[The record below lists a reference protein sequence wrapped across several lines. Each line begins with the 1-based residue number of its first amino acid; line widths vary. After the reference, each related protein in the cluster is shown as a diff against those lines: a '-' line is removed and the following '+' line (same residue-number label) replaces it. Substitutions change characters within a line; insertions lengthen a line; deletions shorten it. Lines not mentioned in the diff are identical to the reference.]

1 MKRITGTAAALA
13 ALLTAGGA
21 AAAEEI
27 SLQLNWTAGGD
38 HAPVYYAQAQG
49 WYADAGVELEI
60 RQGTGS
66 GAAATAL
73 EVGQADMAIIDTPTA
88 LQFLAKGA
96 PFTGVFVAY
105 NDNAAGLYW
114 KKSSGISGVQDFA
127 GKKIGAPAFDAT
139 RQMWQPAA
147 KALGIDPDT
156 VEWVNLQPTG
166 KVAALQSGAVDVTT
180 HFYSV
185 HFIYED
191 IFGDDLGYALLRD
204 HGMNTYSLAY
214 YASDRVLAEKQDAVR
229 AVVQVTQRA
238 FAFCLETPEPCTE
251 ALSSAVSM
259 KTSDAERQF
268 EYAARV
274 MPGTGQALPVGAWD
288 MDRIASDY
296 GVVQEAYGLPDFDV
310 TARFSNAFI
319 DESVAYPPAD

>member
-1 MKRITGTAAALA
+1 MSIARHAAIAALGF
-13 ALLTAGGA
+13 TIFSAGS
-21 AAAEEI
+21 AAAESL

-38 HAPVYYAQAQG
+38 HAPVYYALQEG
-49 WYADAGVELEI
+49 WYKDAGVELEV

-73 EVGQADMAIIDTPTA
+73 EAGQTEIAIIDVPTA
-88 LQFLAKGA
+88 LQFQQKGA
-96 PFTGVFVAY
+96 AFTGIFVAY

-114 KKSSGISGVQDFA
+114 KKSAGIADVSQIA

-139 RQMWQPAA
+139 RQMWVPVA
-147 KALGIDPDT
+147 KALGLDPAS

-191 IFGDDLGYALLRD
+191 IFSDDLGFALLRD
-204 HGMNTYSLAY
+204 HGMNLYSLAY
-214 YASDRVLAEKQDAVR
+214 FAGDAVLASKAPTVESFVK
-229 AVVQVTQRA
+229 VTQRA
-238 FAFCLETPEPCTE
+238 FATCLADQAPCAA
-251 ALSSAVSM
+251 ALSKAVSM
-259 KTSDAERQF
+259 KESDASRQL

-274 MPGTGQALPVGAWD
+274 MPGVGNELPIGAWNL
-288 MDRIASDY
+288 DRIASDY
-296 GVVQEAYGLPDFDV
+296 AAVQEAYGLGPFDAK
-310 TARFSNAFI
+310 ARYTNRFI
-319 DESVAYPPAD
+319 DTSIAYPN